1 MKKIILGLASL
12 VLVFGLMGNVGAMG
26 TINVEIDNMINE

>member
-12 VLVFGLMGNVGAMG
+12 VLVFGLMGSVGATG
-26 TINVEIDNMINE
+26 TTLYVDDDVICD